1 MTEFKNELKI
11 IAETKTL
18 SNMLS
23 NIIGIVE
30 KVNTKPILNN
40 VKLEAGVDGLTL
52 NATDLDISIK
62 AELPVQLVT
71 PGIVTVNAK
80 LFSDIVKKISAKEI
94 SLETAPEREQLIIK
108 AGNSEFTL
116 STISPQE
123 FPNLEYFE
131 YRNAAQI
138 SVKELCELIESTAF
152 SMSNEETR
160 YNLNGVYLHQ
170 NENGYLAVAA
180 TDCHRLAFACSKQ
193 ECSSEE
199 IIGVII
205 PRKATDELIKLLKNE
220 KHESEKVLVE
230 MNQRL
235 IRFKLPKITLTSKII
250 EGNFPSYSSFIP
262 QSNNY
267 HLIIDAKILAEAID
281 RVSTISSDKLKA
293 VKLNI
298 NALGVEVWSFGQFKD
313 VAKELIEFREPWSY
327 SGNDIVVGFNPKYL
341 LEVLKLCY
349 GSLCNIS
356 LLDCFSP
363 VLIQKLDDQENYKF
377 VIMPIK
383 V

>member
-1 MTEFKNELKI
+1 MAEFNNEFKV

-23 NIIGIVE
+23 NITGIVE

-40 VKLEAGVDGLTL
+40 VKLEAGVDGLTI

-62 AELPVQLVT
+62 AEIPVQLIN
-71 PGIVTVNAK
+71 PGAITVNAK
-80 LFSDIVKKISAKEI
+80 LFADIIKKISYSEV
-94 SLETAPEREQLIIK
+94 SLEVASEREQLIIK
-108 AGNSEFTL
+108 AANSEFTL
-116 STISPQE
+116 STISSQE

-131 YRNAAQI
+131 YRNSTQI
-138 SVKELCELIESTAF
+138 QVKELCKLIESTAF
-152 SMSNEETR
+152 SMSSEETR
-160 YNLNGVYLHQ
+160 YNLNGIYLHQ
-170 NENGYLAVAA
+170 NDKGYLAVAA
-180 TDCHRLAFACSKQ
+180 TDCHRLAFACSQ
-193 ECSSEE
+193 EECKGEE

-220 KHESEKVLVE
+220 KHATEKIFIE

-235 IRFKLPKITLTSKII
+235 IRFKLPKITLTSKIV
-250 EGNFPSYSSFIP
+250 EGNFPQYTSFIP
-262 QSNNY
+262 KGNNN

-298 NALGVEVWSFGQFKD
+298 NSLGVEVWSFGQFKD
-313 VAKELIEFREPWSY
+313 VAKELIELKEPSSY
-327 SGNDIVVGFNPKYL
+327 NGVDMVVGFNPKYL

-349 GSLCNIS
+349 GNLCNIS
-356 LLDCFSP
+356 LNDAFSP
-363 VLIQKLDDQENYKF
+363 VLIEKVEDPENYKF